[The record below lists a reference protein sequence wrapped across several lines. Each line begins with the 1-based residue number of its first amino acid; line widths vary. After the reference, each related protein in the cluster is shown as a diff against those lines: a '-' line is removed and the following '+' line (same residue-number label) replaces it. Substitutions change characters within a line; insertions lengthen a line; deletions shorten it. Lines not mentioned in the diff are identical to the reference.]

1 MPIIRASHSFDTQF
15 TQIPNAWLRDRRLSL
30 KAIGL
35 LAQLL
40 SHSPGW
46 SVSVGQLAKAND
58 CGVDLV
64 RSAVKEL
71 EEAGYLVRSQSRI
84 SSRFGEAVW
93 RTADPSD
100 LPLADFP
107 SSAFPSSENPVYKNN
122 NTKNNNLKKNK
133 ETVYD
138 DWFEEFWKTYPRKV
152 GKAAAKKAFLKAI
165 EDELPALVFE
175 GVAKFAADPNL
186 PPAQFIPH
194 PTTWLNRQ
202 GWLDEPLPPREKTAE
217 DLVAERAKKASKDRL
232 ASEQYLKEQE
242 AIAKM
247 AAPPPKCEHDRN
259 RILCRI
265 CQARENGGK

>member
-1 MPIIRASHSFDTQF
+1 MPIIRGTHSFDTQF
-15 TQIPNAWLRDRRLSL
+15 TQIPNSWLRDRRLTL

-58 CGVDLV
+58 CGVDLI

-71 EEAGYLVRSQSRI
+71 EDCGYLVRSQSRI
-84 SSRFGEAVW
+84 ANRFGEAVW

-107 SSAFPSSENPVYKNN
+107 SSAFPSSGNPIHKNN
-122 NTKNNNLKKNK
+122 NTKNNNSKNNK
-133 ETVYD
+133 EEIYD
-138 DWFEEFWKTYPRKV
+138 LWFGQFWDAYPRKV
-152 GKAAAKKAFLKAI
+152 GKAAAKRAFLKALN
-165 EDELPALVFE
+165 DEVPAVILE
-175 GVAKFAADPNL
+175 GTRKYGQDPNL
-186 PPAQFIPH
+186 PPAQYIPH

-202 GWLDEPLPPREKTAE
+202 GWLDEPLPPREKTNE
-217 DLVAERAKKASKDRL
+217 DLIAERAENASKARL
-232 ASEQYLKEQE
+232 ASEQYLREQE
-242 AIAKM
+242 AIAQM

-259 RILCRI
+259 KILCRI
-265 CQARENGGK
+265 CLARENGGK